1 MPLRPAL
8 LAVLLAIAVNGAL
21 ADSALAISKEDALGI
36 ALENARVPR
45 VDAHNIRIQADE
57 EGEEPVWSVEFDTHY
72 GDYDF
77 SVSRGNGRI
86 LDADYEVDDEWVQSK
101 PSRHVTSSTV
111 REIVQGRVPGA
122 RASDI
127 RVVREDESFEG
138 HLFHHDIKYEF
149 EVDARTGIITDWN
162 ADLRR

>member
-8 LAVLLAIAVNGAL
+8 LAVLIGIALNGAFV
-21 ADSALAISKEDALGI
+21 APAHAVSKEDALGI

-57 EGEEPVWSVEFDTHY
+57 EGGEPVWSVEFDTHY
-72 GDYDF
+72 GNYDF

-86 LDADYEVDDEWVQSK
+86 LDADYEVDNEWVQSK
-101 PSRHVTSSTV
+101 PSRHVTKSTV

-122 RASDI
+122 RTSDI

>member
-1 MPLRPAL
+1 M
-8 LAVLLAIAVNGAL
+8 
-21 ADSALAISKEDALGI
+21 
-36 ALENARVPR
+36 
-45 VDAHNIRIQADE
+45 
-57 EGEEPVWSVEFDTHY
+57 WSVEFDTHY

-86 LDADYEVDDEWVQSK
+86 LDADYEVDDEWVQAK

-111 REIVQGRVPGA
+111 RDIVQGRVPGA

>member
-8 LAVLLAIAVNGAL
+8 LATLLAIAVNGAL

-45 VDAHNIRIQADE
+45 ADARNIRIQANE
-57 EGEEPVWSVEFDTHY
+57 EGGEPVWSVEFDTHY

-86 LDADYEVDDEWVQSK
+86 LDADYEVDNEWVQRK
-101 PSRHVTSSTV
+101 PSRLVTSSTV

-127 RVVREDESFEG
+127 RVVREDERYEG

>member
-8 LAVLLAIAVNGAL
+8 LATLLAIAVNGAL

-45 VDAHNIRIQADE
+45 AHAHNIGIEADE
-57 EGEEPVWSVEFDTHY
+57 EGGEPVWSVEFDTHY
-72 GDYDF
+72 GNYDF

-86 LDADYEVDDEWVQSK
+86 LDADYEVDDEWVQAK
-101 PSRHVTSSTV
+101 PSRLVTSSTV

>member
-8 LAVLLAIAVNGAL
+8 LAVLVAIALNGAFV
-21 ADSALAISKEDALGI
+21 APAHAVSKEDALGI

-45 VDAHNIRIQADE
+45 ADAHNIRIEADE
-57 EGEEPVWSVEFDTHY
+57 EGGEPVWSVEFDTHY

-86 LDADYEVDDEWVQSK
+86 LDADYEVDDEWVQAK
-101 PSRHVTSSTV
+101 PSRLVTSSTV